1 MGIALETAHSAELSM
16 ILAKEVAV
24 AAKKI
29 VKNWSQKCYPP
40 NLQVVSCSAPSPL
53 IAKGILFAEEL
64 NGSAT

>member
-1 MGIALETAHSAELSM
+1 MGIALETAHSADLNL

-24 AAKKI
+24 AAKTI

-40 NLQVVSCSAPSPL
+40 NPQVVSSPL